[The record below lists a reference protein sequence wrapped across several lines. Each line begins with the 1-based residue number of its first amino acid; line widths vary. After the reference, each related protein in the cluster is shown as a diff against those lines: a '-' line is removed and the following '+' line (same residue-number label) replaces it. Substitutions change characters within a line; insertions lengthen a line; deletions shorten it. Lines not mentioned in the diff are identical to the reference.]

1 MVSCNSYSKV
11 VMCSGN
17 TTNLISH
24 LRLNHSAI
32 YAEVHPKLSKKGKPK
47 SSSTSVRGL
56 LAENDSNTRDCI
68 VSSQGSDTGKS
79 IIHHY
84 FLVFTLYF
92 SNISL
97 VLGSLVVNSNVNLL
111 DNLVDAASAS
121 SSETNSSYSNSKYI
135 AISSFSFFTLT

>member
-1 MVSCNSYSKV
+1 MLFFLEWVGKFSALFGIILQKVMEGKSKHGECNACSKV

-32 YAEVHPKLSKKGKPK
+32 YAEVHPKHSKKGKPK

-56 LAENDSNTRDCI
+56 LAEDDSNTRDSI

-84 FLVFTLYF
+84 FLVFTL
-92 SNISL
+92 
-97 VLGSLVVNSNVNLL
+97 
-111 DNLVDAASAS
+111 
-121 SSETNSSYSNSKYI
+121 
-135 AISSFSFFTLT
+135 